1 MITVGKNF
9 LDYENQNFFQ
19 NILLTKNVCIDTYI
33 YTHTFFVCV
42 YIYTHIYIYTH
53 THKKCLES
61 ASYHFI
67 FLPIVKNILN
77 CVAHLLF

>member
-19 NILLTKNVCIDTYI
+19 NILLTKTVCIDTYI
-33 YTHTFFVCV
+33 YSLGV
-42 YIYTHIYIYTH
+42 YIYIYIYIYIHTH

-61 ASYHFI
+61 ANYHLI